1 MLSWGRP
8 PRFPLRSSPLPRL
21 WVAML
26 LLALIATVGWSTAA
40 NAAQAAA
47 PSPPAQADLEPM
59 VIIPGGPF
67 IMGSTRSERDYGYR
81 LDETLH
87 NSTTAR
93 TYGWFE
99 TETRQTVELPTYSI
113 DRLLVTNER
122 YERFVTG
129 LAHSA
134 PFVDE
139 AIWKS
144 YGLIH
149 PYETARRFLWHGASY
164 PAGRGKHPV
173 VLVSHADAEAYC
185 AWRGRQE
192 ARPLRLPTE
201 AEWEKAARGTDG
213 RFFPWGNEFDPT
225 RLNSFDKGPYDTLPV
240 GSYPQGASPFGV
252 HDMAGMV
259 FEWTATA
266 GARPG
271 TFIVKGGSW
280 DDLPGVTRSAARH
293 DRPAALKHVLIGFR
307 CAAGGAVIGALPS
320 AATGTAP
327 GGLQPPPSPRR

>member
-1 MLSWGRP
+1 MLSWRRLRRLLLPSSP
-8 PRFPLRSSPLPRL
+8 PRRR
-21 WVAML
+21 WVATL
-26 LLALIATVGWSTAA
+26 LLAFIATVGWSTAA
-40 NAAQAAA
+40 SAAQAAA
-47 PSPPAQADLEPM
+47 PTPPAPAAQEPM
-59 VIIPGGPF
+59 VVIPAGPF

-87 NSTTAR
+87 NSATAR

-113 DRLLVTNER
+113 DRLLVTNEQ
-122 YERFVTG
+122 YQRFVTG
-129 LAHSA
+129 AAHPA

-139 AIWKS
+139 ATWKS

-149 PYETARRFLWHGASY
+149 PYKTAQRFLWQETSF
-164 PAGRGKHPV
+164 PVDRGKHPV
-173 VLVSHADAEAYC
+173 VLVSHADAAAFC
-185 AWRGRQE
+185 AWRGKRE

-213 RFFPWGNEFDPT
+213 RAFPWGNEFDPT
-225 RLNSFDKGPYDTLPV
+225 RLNSFDRGPYDTLPV
-240 GSYPQGASPFGV
+240 GSYPRGVSPYGV

-271 TFIVKGGSW
+271 TFMVKGGSW

-307 CAAGGAVIGALPS
+307 CAAEGAVRGALPS
-320 AATGTAP
+320 TATGTPA
-327 GGLQPPPSPRR
+327 GGPQPPPLPLR